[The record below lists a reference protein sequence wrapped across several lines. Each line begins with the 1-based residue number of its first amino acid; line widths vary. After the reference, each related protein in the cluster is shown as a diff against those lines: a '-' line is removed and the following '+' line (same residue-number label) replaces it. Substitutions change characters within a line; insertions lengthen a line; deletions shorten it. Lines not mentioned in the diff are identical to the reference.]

1 MFFLLN
7 STLSII
13 LAQFPSYFRLNSLSN
28 AEGNKAQL
36 MQDLEAKIVAANAA
50 KQGGDSYISQVSAIL
65 QNLIIFT

>member
-1 MFFLLN
+1 M
-7 STLSII
+7 
-13 LAQFPSYFRLNSLSN
+13 SN
-28 AEGNKAQL
+28 AEGNKTQL